1 MDAFKDLIADGY
13 YLIAPDQRGYG
24 KSSRPDTV
32 TEYKLEVLSQDIQA
46 LIKELKLE
54 RSSLLGHDWG
64 GVVAWH
70 LAAQAPELISHLFI
84 LNAPHFSVF
93 KRELLRNPKQILRSS
108 YISLFMVP
116 VLAECILS
124 AKDFFLLKQGMLKTG
139 HPKLKLLDK
148 SWKQSKS
155 LTGMLNWYRA
165 LPLSGGSISSK
176 ITVPT
181 KIIWGKHD
189 SSLGPELAEAS
200 LDCCEQ
206 GELSYVEEAT
216 HWVHHQKKSEVRKL
230 ILGFKFHK

>member
-1 MDAFKDLIADGY
+1 M
-13 YLIAPDQRGYG
+13 
-24 KSSRPDTV
+24 
-32 TEYKLEVLSQDIQA
+32 TEYKLDVFSKDIQA
-46 LIKELKLE
+46 LIRELKLE

-70 LAAQAPELISHLFI
+70 LAAQAPELISKLFI
-84 LNAPHFSVF
+84 LTAPHFSVF

-116 VLAECILS
+116 VLAEFILS
-124 AKDFFLLKQGMLKTG
+124 AKDFFLLKQGMVKTG

-165 LPLSGGSISSK
+165 LPLSGGSVSS
-176 ITVPT
+176 

-189 SSLGPELAEAS
+189 SALGPELAEAS

-230 ILGFKFHK
+230 ILGFEFHK